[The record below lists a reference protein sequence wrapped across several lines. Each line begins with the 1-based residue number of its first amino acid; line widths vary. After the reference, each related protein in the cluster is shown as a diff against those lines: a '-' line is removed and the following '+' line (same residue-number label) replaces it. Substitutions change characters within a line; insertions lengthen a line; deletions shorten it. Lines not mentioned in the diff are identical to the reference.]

1 MNNKTIFP
9 DINLSLSG
17 ASSVRNICTN
27 YINILTDS
35 NYIPNIVYA
44 NKLQEYLDID
54 EKLAMFEDEFHKFK
68 KFLREWSKNH
78 IGISIKTRKKDFIGF
93 NEKIRL
99 FFPNLEKIHDL
110 IGFRLI
116 LKTFSEDTE
125 ESVKLC
131 YILLN
136 DIIKFFIIER
146 KYEFLVAE
154 DLVGVDHFCP
164 VQIPGIIIPS
174 ETNLILEGFENKVK
188 DYIKNPKK
196 DSKYQSLHFCVRTP
210 SGLVFEVQIR
220 TFAMDIRSDHKS
232 YKKDRYPTHIDLD
245 RTKIELPGIAFDNNG
260 ELISDS
266 SGLLIGTDLF
276 NNI

>member
-1 MNNKTIFP
+1 MNNTNNFP

-17 ASSVRNICTN
+17 TSSVRDICMN
-27 YINILTDS
+27 YINILTDTGS
-35 NYIPNIVYA
+35 LSDIVYA

-54 EKLAMFEDEFHKFK
+54 EKLALFEDEFHEFK
-68 KFLREWSKNH
+68 RFLREWSKNH
-78 IGISIKTRKKDFIGF
+78 IGLLIKTRKKDFIGF

-99 FFPNLEKIHDL
+99 FFPNLDKIHDL

-116 LKTFSEDTE
+116 LKTFSEDTD

-131 YILLN
+131 YTLLN
-136 DIIKFFIIER
+136 DIIKFFVIER

-154 DLVGVDHFCP
+154 DLIGVDHFCP
-164 VQIPGIIIPS
+164 VQMPGIIIPS
-174 ETNLILEGFENKVK
+174 ETNLIIEGFENKVK
-188 DYIKNPKK
+188 DYIRNPKK

-220 TFAMDIRSDHKS
+220 TFSMDIRSDHKS

-245 RTKIELPGIAFDNNG
+245 YSKIQLPGIAFDSDG
-260 ELISDS
+260 ELLFDS